1 MGESRNPAVVAGL
14 LSVSALA
21 APQVAHGL
29 SLGEAV
35 SEVFTNPALS
45 FSAGLVG
52 GAFLTGAIMGGV
64 LLATM
69 NKREAAADH
78 DDKPASA
85 PTTSEQKPE
94 VEVKAEVKTEAE
106 AVAEVKSEP
115 TPKAPAEVRHEKAG
129 APRHMRAGQPAAEPR
144 DAEEQDARHSHAPS
158 HEAGTYEQIAE
169 NYVKRASFRNR
180 MARRAEGVAATLRER
195 MGASMMEGVP
205 VIARADG
212 TVADVGTSW
221 WQTAVGEDAI
231 KNSRI
236 VEDTAEALAIPS
248 DFSVTD
254 VERLASA
261 AKRAEGISRRVA
273 QVDEG
278 AYPELRTGEDLDGS
292 DAWACALKSMDE
304 KIAAAGPVP
313 EPIGF
318 IDTVGGAD
326 TLDEPDN
333 LELDT
338 AFIPF
343 RTPAG
348 HPEVVDTDSYVDY
361 LIEDEFSKNACPAV
375 RRHSRHFLRVL
386 EGGTHSSRRITD
398 TDSLD
403 GYAPKHFA
411 VQEAIEA

>member
-106 AVAEVKSEP
+106 AVAEVKSET

-129 APRHMRAGQPAAEPR
+129 APRHMRTGQPAAEPR

-169 NYVKRASFRNR
+169 NYVNKVSFRAR
-180 MARRAEGVAATLRER
+180 MAHRAQGVAATLRER
-195 MGASMMEGVP
+195 MGANIMDGVP
-205 VIARADG
+205 VIERADG
-212 TVADVGTSW
+212 TVVDLGASW
-221 WQTAVGEDAI
+221 LQQAVGKSEKSMNFI
-231 KNSRI
+231 T
-236 VEDTAEALAIPS
+236 DTDSFMIPS
-248 DFSVTD
+248 DFSRTD
-254 VERLASA
+254 EERLVERA
-261 AKRAEGISRRVA
+261 ARAQGISRRVA
-273 QVDEG
+273 QIDEG
-278 AYPELRTGEDLDGS
+278 AYPERKNARDLDET
-292 DAWACALKSMDE
+292 DEWIRALNSMDE
-304 KIAAAGPVP
+304 HIAEQQVASRPAS
-313 EPIGF
+313 F

-326 TLDEPDN
+326 TLDEPEG
-333 LELDT
+333 LEPQT
-338 AFIPF
+338 SVIPF

-348 HPEVVDTDSYVDY
+348 HPEVVDTATYIDY
-361 LIEDEFSKNACPAV
+361 LIEDEISKNPSPSV
-375 RRHSRHFLRVL
+375 QRHTRRVLLLL
-386 EGGTHSSRRITD
+386 EGGTSSSARLSD
-398 TDSLD
+398 TSSE
-403 GYAPKHFA
+403 YIPKHFA
-411 VQEAIEA
+411 SLMAAQA

>member
-106 AVAEVKSEP
+106 AVAEVKSET

-129 APRHMRAGQPAAEPR
+129 APRHMRTGQPAAEPR

-169 NYVKRASFRNR
+169 NYVNKVSFRAR
-180 MARRAEGVAATLRER
+180 MAHRAQGVAATLRER
-195 MGASMMEGVP
+195 MGANIMDGVP
-205 VIARADG
+205 VIERADG
-212 TVADVGTSW
+212 TVVDLGASW
-221 WQTAVGEDAI
+221 LQQAVGKSEKSMNFI
-231 KNSRI
+231 T
-236 VEDTAEALAIPS
+236 DTDSFMIPS
-248 DFSVTD
+248 DFSRTD
-254 VERLASA
+254 EERLVERA
-261 AKRAEGISRRVA
+261 ARAQGISRRVA
-273 QVDEG
+273 QIDEG
-278 AYPELRTGEDLDGS
+278 AYPERKNARDLDET
-292 DAWACALKSMDE
+292 DEWIRALNSMDE
-304 KIAAAGPVP
+304 HIAEQQVASRPAS
-313 EPIGF
+313 F

-326 TLDEPDN
+326 TLDEPEG
-333 LELDT
+333 LEPQT
-338 AFIPF
+338 SVIPF

-348 HPEVVDTDSYVDY
+348 HPEVVDTATYIDY
-361 LIEDEFSKNACPAV
+361 LIEDEISKNPSPSV
-375 RRHSRHFLRVL
+375 QRHTRRVLLLL
-386 EGGTHSSRRITD
+386 EGGTSSSARLSD
-398 TDSLD
+398 TSSE
-403 GYAPKHFA
+403 YVPKHFA
-411 VQEAIEA
+411 PLMAAQA

>member
-94 VEVKAEVKTEAE
+94 VEVKAEVK
-106 AVAEVKSEP
+106 SET

-169 NYVKRASFRNR
+169 NYVNKVSFRAR
-180 MARRAEGVAATLRER
+180 MAHRAQGVAATLRER
-195 MGASMMEGVP
+195 MGANIMDGVP
-205 VIARADG
+205 VIERTDG
-212 TVADVGTSW
+212 TVADLGASW
-221 WQTAVGEDAI
+221 LQQAVGKSEKSVNFI
-231 KNSRI
+231 T
-236 VEDTAEALAIPS
+236 DTDSFMIPS
-248 DFSVTD
+248 DFSRTD
-254 VERLASA
+254 EERLVERA
-261 AKRAEGISRRVA
+261 ARAQGISRRVA
-273 QVDEG
+273 QIDEG
-278 AYPELRTGEDLDGS
+278 AYPERKNARDLDET
-292 DAWACALKSMDE
+292 DEWIRALNSMDE
-304 KIAAAGPVP
+304 HIAEQQAASRPAS
-313 EPIGF
+313 F

-326 TLDEPDN
+326 TLDEPEG
-333 LELDT
+333 LEPQT
-338 AFIPF
+338 SVIPF

-348 HPEVVDTDSYVDY
+348 HPEVVDTATYIDY
-361 LIEDEFSKNACPAV
+361 LIEDEISKNPSPSV
-375 RRHSRHFLRVL
+375 QRHTRRVLRLL
-386 EGGTHSSRRITD
+386 EGGTSSSARLSD
-398 TDSLD
+398 TSSE
-403 GYAPKHFA
+403 YVPKHFA
-411 VQEAIEA
+411 PLMAAQA